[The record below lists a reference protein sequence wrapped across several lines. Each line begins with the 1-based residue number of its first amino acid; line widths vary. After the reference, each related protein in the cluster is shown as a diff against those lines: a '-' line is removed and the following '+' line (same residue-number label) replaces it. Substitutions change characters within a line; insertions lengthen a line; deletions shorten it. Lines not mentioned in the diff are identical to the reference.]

1 MTDYITTL
9 NELIEKSAAE
19 WTPDDLSA
27 IVQGLREQRDR
38 WNDEQSAGSRKLVRS
53 STIATTKPVTIK
65 QVLKGLRI

>member
-53 STIATTKPVTIK
+53 SAIATTKPVTIK